1 MDAARRSGQQQNEA
15 NVDLNLAGSYEV
27 LGQWDDALQAVEKSL
42 EISHAIGDKQG
53 EALADAELA
62 ELYGDRTSSIKD
74 FDKAMSYYEAAKKLG
89 LTSNVDI
96 LEVYIQT
103 GRYGEAIAA
112 ANELLKACTNT
123 KDTDC
128 QGHALL
134 SRAEAERK
142 SAILKGAALS
152 LQTARTLVEKSK
164 DFYLH
169 GRLLYSEAG
178 QGALEGYLFAGG
190 PQFIQQLI
198 KVLES
203 KKSEGGLG
211 TERSIAEAYGFI
223 YDELTSTL
231 CSMSDKQGDPD
242 ENSSRL
248 IGVAIRR
255 NEQSQRV
262 CRFMGPHVCIRTPPA
277 LAIRGSGNGT
287 PITCEIS
294 FYFQQ
299 AGMGR
304 FYLSSK
310 AISSPICSSC
320 VSRTCQF
327 RESSSEVG
335 RNSN

>member
-1 MDAARRSGQQQNEA
+1 MLKTSLTAATLSRESGIIPAEYQANRTLANIYNKLGEFEKAAAALRTAVDAARRSGQQQNEA

-142 SAILKGAALS
+142 SANLKGAAFHCKPPELWSKNLKTSICTGGCCIAKLDKSALKVTLARPSIHTSS
-152 LQTARTLVEKSK
+152 LLRSL
-164 DFYLH
+164 
-169 GRLLYSEAG
+169 
-178 QGALEGYLFAGG
+178 
-190 PQFIQQLI
+190 
-198 KVLES
+198 KV
-203 KKSEGGLG
+203 
-211 TERSIAEAYGFI
+211 
-223 YDELTSTL
+223 
-231 CSMSDKQGDPD
+231 
-242 ENSSRL
+242 
-248 IGVAIRR
+248 
-255 NEQSQRV
+255 
-262 CRFMGPHVCIRTPPA
+262 
-277 LAIRGSGNGT
+277 
-287 PITCEIS
+287 
-294 FYFQQ
+294 
-299 AGMGR
+299 
-304 FYLSSK
+304 SK
-310 AISSPICSSC
+310 AK
-320 VSRTCQF
+320 VA
-327 RESSSEVG
+327 SEPSDLLQ
-335 RNSN
+335 RPMDLYTTSYIHSIFDE